1 MCFHGSD
8 RFNGSKVRPL
18 QRISSIDF
26 VIYNKSNLIF
36 FNERNLSKS
45 EMAEKDAAGI
55 GMKIA
60 SEAITNIR
68 TVASL
73 SETIMIGFLYF

>member
-1 MCFHGSD
+1 MTFIL
-8 RFNGSKVRPL
+8 K
-18 QRISSIDF
+18 
-26 VIYNKSNLIF
+26 NLDCVTSCLF
-36 FNERNLSKS
+36 ALLNHRDLSKS
-45 EMAEKDAAGI
+45 EMAEKNAAAN

-73 SETIMIGFLYF
+73 SE

>member
-1 MCFHGSD
+1 M
-8 RFNGSKVRPL
+8 
-18 QRISSIDF
+18 
-26 VIYNKSNLIF
+26 
-36 FNERNLSKS
+36 SKS
-45 EMAEKDAAGI
+45 EMTEKDAAGI

-73 SETIMIGFLYF
+73 SE